1 MVFLGVL
8 AVTIAVV
15 TWLAVRF
22 LLSHIV
28 AIDRPEGA
36 IDAFRLSWR
45 ITAGKFWMILVLL
58 FLMSLLATAGML
70 ALLIGLLFVLPIY
83 PAIIAQ
89 LYHDACECAAGRP
102 PE

>member
-1 MVFLGVL
+1 
-8 AVTIAVV
+8 
-15 TWLAVRF
+15 
-22 LLSHIV
+22 V